1 MQIRRHAYAHR
12 TTLNGLSSKA
22 SLIMAKCR
30 NFDNK
35 INANAVQEIKNGGKF
50 VFPVTADGH
59 RNAGSC
65 CWPRKPPAKDIMF
78 TNLVDT
84 TILPSCQRV
93 SEQLIISRDG
103 IYMFLHIFDH
113 FLLIFEGRIA
123 SLREKARK
131 IKISINI

>member
-1 MQIRRHAYAHR
+1 MKSRQQLYVHR
-12 TTLNGLSSKA
+12 TMLNGHSSKA

-30 NFDNK
+30 NFDKK
-35 INANAVQEIKNGGKF
+35 INANAVQGIKNGGKF
-50 VFPVTADGH
+50 VSPATADGH

-78 TNLVDT
+78 TNLVDK

-123 SLREKARK
+123 SLRENARK